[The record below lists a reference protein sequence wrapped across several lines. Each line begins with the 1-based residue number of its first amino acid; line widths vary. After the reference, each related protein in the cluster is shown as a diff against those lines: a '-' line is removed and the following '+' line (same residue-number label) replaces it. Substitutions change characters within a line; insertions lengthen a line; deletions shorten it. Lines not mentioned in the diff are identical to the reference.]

1 MSTPSLCTS
10 PPPPAP
16 RPTPPSCRRII
27 VALAA
32 LAGACGGVADI
43 ASAAVVNRDI
53 NSYVLFA
60 YNELVFKGG
69 SVATNSGFI
78 TGGNIGVNYAGLS
91 QSAFSLEFA
100 TSNRARMDD
109 GFQAVADSVR
119 GDAAGSFFDLFAN
132 SVNPSFAS
140 QIRGSGPTAYSGPIV
155 PTMSLPTLPFTPN
168 RALTN
173 SAADLTVNGSGG
185 LPSPQ
190 TIAPGAYRDVR
201 FNDNSV
207 VTFGAGTF
215 DLRNLSIGKN
225 VTINVS
231 DSTILQIDRQFNP
244 NDFLI
249 FGANP
254 GSTGLAKILVGGFGD
269 NPTTTRSTNFSHSA
283 EIHAQYFAPNS
294 WLDLGGG
301 NELYGRYW
309 ALRITG
315 DPNNNVHFVPAPG
328 MLAGVLMIGALGA
341 VGGTRR
347 RRPATA

>member
-1 MSTPSLCTS
+1 VNGLGVAS
-10 PPPPAP
+10 PAP
-16 RPTPPSCRRII
+16 SAQRRRSAIAPLVLAM
-27 VALAA
+27 VAGMAGTAA
-32 LAGACGGVADI
+32 QS

-69 SVATNSGFI
+69 SAATNSGFI

-100 TSNRARMDD
+100 TSARARMDD

-155 PTMSLPTLPFTPN
+155 PTPSLPTLGFTPN

-190 TIAPGAYRDVR
+190 TITPGAYRDVR

-207 VTFGAGTF
+207 VTFGAGVF

-231 DSTILQIDRQFNP
+231 DSTVLQIDRQFDP

-269 NPTTTRSTNFSHSA
+269 NPTTTRSTNFSHNA

-328 MLAGVLMIGALGA
+328 ALVGVLMMGAAGA
-341 VGGTRR
+341 VGRRRR